1 MSTEQTSWGL
11 GGEGRRRRI
20 STTGTTKAS
29 VLPEPVAASTA
40 TSLCES
46 SSGMAAACTGVHRR
60 NPPPFRAF
68 TTSGDSAGDSS
79 ENLCSVSARFRA
91 AAAAN
96 EEEEDDMASRRRV
109 CYSRRAA

>member
-1 MSTEQTSWGL
+1 
-11 GGEGRRRRI
+11 
-20 STTGTTKAS
+20 
-29 VLPEPVAASTA
+29 
-40 TSLCES
+40 
-46 SSGMAAACTGVHRR
+46 MAAACTGVHRR